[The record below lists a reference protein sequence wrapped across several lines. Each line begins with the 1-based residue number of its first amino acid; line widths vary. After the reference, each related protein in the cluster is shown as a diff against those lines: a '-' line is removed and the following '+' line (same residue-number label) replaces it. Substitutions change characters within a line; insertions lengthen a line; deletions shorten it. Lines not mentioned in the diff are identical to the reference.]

1 VKEKIEIDEI
11 SDNIGD
17 FSAKIHWR
25 DGVGLIRGWSL
36 GKEKRHLQ
44 NIVSA

>member
-11 SDNIGD
+11 SDKIRD

-25 DGVGLIRGWSL
+25 DGVGLKRGWSL
-36 GKEKRHLQ
+36 EKEKRHLQ
-44 NIVSA
+44 NVVSA